1 MAPDPSNPLIAY
13 ADHETRVYK
22 TVDGGKSWSTI
33 LRVNFPKTT
42 LDYSET
48 NVVYVSS
55 DNSILRSDDGGINWK
70 TLAQGGGQIT
80 VHPVDH
86 NIIYTVYQGSLY
98 KSLDKGDTWSAL
110 GPTPGGH
117 LYIIPL
123 DPDTMYL
130 SNDLNGLHLSTDGGA
145 TWSRVDF
152 GGRRARRLIQTLNG
166 DLWIADFQKG
176 LFRSVDNGRNW
187 ALTLNVPAW
196 RLAADP
202 WDSESLFVVA
212 DQKVFWVHPAGTSR
226 TIDTGGSGGQL
237 DPPASFRTVDKCQ
250 VIERS
255 NTVYNLVSDLS
266 VIGEGS
272 CLLIARFVHDVTI
285 EGNGHTIRFAGAGVY
300 GDSIRNLIIR
310 NLNLV
315 QVGVGSRGAHS
326 AIQLSHVDG
335 LEVDSNTVTTYERG
349 KTGISVSGIN
359 SKNVSLTSNTIHNDG
374 KFSVGMFVNSPKALI
389 TRNTINSP
397 TGNGLDMKLSP
408 NSIIVDNYISA
419 SADQGF
425 ALRIHTSPGANL
437 AGNTFIGAGR
447 SADGTFRFSNSD
459 GMVVEQN
466 TFETKSSPAT
476 GYGVL
481 IKDSSGMR
489 FAGNT
494 VKHQMRQFPAISLK
508 NSHNNLLQNNAVTC
522 EAIGCAGILI
532 DYSDQNQ
539 IFDNV
544 VNVLGQDSQWGIRLQ
559 NTDRNELML
568 NTVNVNG
575 RLITSTYMAA
585 LSLDNA
591 RHNYISVL
599 GMKGS
604 VADIEL
610 VNSSGII
617 VQSGRLSVDANG
629 DVIFVLRPPDDEGKF
644 GFAFASPVV
653 ISLERDPNDSVIAL
667 NFLQSSLQFDMPATG
682 TINVSDSSGSIGID
696 TVQVGVTNVAA
707 VLPGLTD
714 PAQDLN
720 GDGLAE
726 DVNGNGRLDFNDM
739 VKLFENMSTTTVT
752 DNSRQFDFNGNG
764 FVDMDDIV
772 QLFMILVSRFG

>member
-1 MAPDPSNPLIAY
+1 VPGMNTVHDIDISTADSKNLALGDRSACFWMSRDSGTTWNKVRCATGSRGSIRFAPSNPQRVYASNGISEDGGATWRDINPGRTWTIAVHPQNPDVAYYGAPGYPVRATTDGGKTFYELQGSGPNIDGNEVERLAIDPVNDILYVAGDSVFKGTDASLGTKNIDEIGVGLYEINFTDLKATDSALWVSSDARGIHKSDDKGFTWSYDILGTFGEDSIRRMAPDPSNPLIAY

-42 LDYSET
+42 LDHSET

-152 GGRRARRLIQTLNG
+152 GGRRAKRLIQTLNG

-202 WDSESLFVVA
+202 WDSESLFVIA

-255 NTVYNLVSDLS
+255 NTVYSLVNDLS

-285 EGNGHTIRFAGAGVY
+285 EGNGHTIRFAGAG
-300 GDSIRNLIIR
+300 D
-310 NLNLV
+310 
-315 QVGVGSRGAHS
+315 H
-326 AIQLSHVDG
+326 
-335 LEVDSNTVTTYERG
+335 
-349 KTGISVSGIN
+349 GIV
-359 SKNVSLTSNTIHNDG
+359 K
-374 KFSVGMFVNSPKALI
+374 
-389 TRNTINSP
+389 
-397 TGNGLDMKLSP
+397 
-408 NSIIVDNYISA
+408 
-419 SADQGF
+419 GF
-425 ALRIHTSPGANL
+425 G
-437 AGNTFIGAGR
+437 
-447 SADGTFRFSNSD
+447 
-459 GMVVEQN
+459 E
-466 TFETKSSPAT
+466 
-476 GYGVL
+476 
-481 IKDSSGMR
+481 
-489 FAGNT
+489 
-494 VKHQMRQFPAISLK
+494 
-508 NSHNNLLQNNAVTC
+508 
-522 EAIGCAGILI
+522 
-532 DYSDQNQ
+532 
-539 IFDNV
+539 
-544 VNVLGQDSQWGIRLQ
+544 
-559 NTDRNELML
+559 
-568 NTVNVNG
+568 
-575 RLITSTYMAA
+575 
-585 LSLDNA
+585 
-591 RHNYISVL
+591 
-599 GMKGS
+599 
-604 VADIEL
+604 
-610 VNSSGII
+610 
-617 VQSGRLSVDANG
+617 
-629 DVIFVLRPPDDEGKF
+629 
-644 GFAFASPVV
+644 
-653 ISLERDPNDSVIAL
+653 
-667 NFLQSSLQFDMPATG
+667 
-682 TINVSDSSGSIGID
+682 
-696 TVQVGVTNVAA
+696 
-707 VLPGLTD
+707 
-714 PAQDLN
+714 
-720 GDGLAE
+720 
-726 DVNGNGRLDFNDM
+726 
-739 VKLFENMSTTTVT
+739 
-752 DNSRQFDFNGNG
+752 
-764 FVDMDDIV
+764 
-772 QLFMILVSRFG
+772 